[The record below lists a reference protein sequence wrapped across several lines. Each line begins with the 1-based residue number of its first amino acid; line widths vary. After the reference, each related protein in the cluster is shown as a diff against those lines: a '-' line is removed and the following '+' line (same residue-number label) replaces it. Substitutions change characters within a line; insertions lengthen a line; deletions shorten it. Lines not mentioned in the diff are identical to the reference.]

1 MIFNSNSSS
10 KSNRECI
17 RELKKVSINN
27 INNVI
32 IAALNMNSAVSEFN
46 ELKVIGQEIF
56 DVLIISETKLHASFL
71 VAQF

>member
-1 MIFNSNSSS
+1 
-10 KSNRECI
+10 
-17 RELKKVSINN
+17 
-27 INNVI
+27 
-32 IAALNMNSAVSEFN
+32 MNSAVSEFN